1 MRRHALRGLGAGL
14 AASGDDTS
22 SVRPPERMSQPAD
35 LSSCIG
41 TLSFSANLIG
51 ARTVGGRKFR
61 ARVGKGA
68 RLG

>member
-1 MRRHALRGLGAGL
+1 
-14 AASGDDTS
+14 
-22 SVRPPERMSQPAD
+22 MSQPAD

-61 ARVGKGA
+61 ARVGKERGWA
-68 RLG
+68 ELKTIVLR